1 MGTTERSSNELERMG
16 VRFSY
21 PKPVPLVKHLLS
33 LFAQEKDLIL
43 DSFAGS
49 GTTGH
54 GVLELNQQKSLKLRF
69 VLVELDTK
77 VAHEVTAIRLRAAVA
92 GYTARRGTRSVNE
105 PALGGGFR
113 YCELGPTLFDA
124 RGRIREEVTFEELAR
139 HVYFVETGEP
149 LPEGALNGTPL
160 LGVSNGTAVY
170 LLYNGILRDRSA
182 NGGNALTRATL
193 ASLPPH
199 DGPRVVYGTSRRVSP
214 ETLSRENVVFRQTP
228 YEIRMR

>member
-1 MGTTERSSNELERMG
+1 M
-16 VRFSY
+16 V
-21 PKPVPLVKHLLS
+21 
-33 LFAQEKDLIL
+33 
-43 DSFAGS
+43 
-49 GTTGH
+49 
-54 GVLELNQQKSLKLRF
+54 
-69 VLVELDTK
+69 
-77 VAHEVTAIRLRAAVA
+77 
-92 GYTARRGTRSVNE
+92 

-182 NGGNALTRATL
+182 NGGNALTRAVL

-214 ETLSRENVVFRQTP
+214 ETLSRANVVFRQTP
-228 YEIRMR
+228 YEIRTR